1 MSYPL
6 NAPHGPQVMPRT
18 IQCPNC
24 GVVLNVPE
32 AAAGR
37 RLKCPKCATK
47 FTAFGEPVPPPSS
60 GTLASG
66 SGMGSGMSD
75 PSTVTLPS
83 PRRGHGDLDL
93 PTAPGNLRDTFDLP
107 LLGEDLPTSISR
119 SVSADPFSLLKPEPE
134 VRGKSTAAEGRAKAR
149 RCPTCGS
156 IVQRGMS
163 LCNTCGLDLETG
175 TRIDLTEDLDTI
187 PPPPRNFGP
196 TIGGWIVGGL
206 SICASVIFSIVSLIE
221 WSAGQPGYLFLIPVC
236 LFGVYAAI
244 RFLQSKSVRLLM
256 VALTIGVGVDIVALI
271 VLPVVTAFSSVEE
284 VKNNQPGQDAE
295 IAFLNPADQLE
306 KSGGQRKV
314 TFGIMLLV
322 SYIAVSVYLNSPA
335 VRRQFRC

>member
-6 NAPHGPQVMPRT
+6 NDSHGPQVMPRT

-47 FTAFGEPVPPPSS
+47 FTASGEPVPPPSS
-60 GTLASG
+60 GQLPSA

-83 PRRGHGDLDL
+83 TGRGHGDFDL
-93 PTAPGNLRDTFDLP
+93 PTASGNLRDTFDLP
-107 LLGEDLPTSISR
+107 LLGEDLPSSGLAPMA
-119 SVSADPFSLLKPEPE
+119 ADPLSLLKPEPQ
-134 VRGKSTAAEGRAKAR
+134 VRRKPNAAESRAQNR
-149 RCPTCGS
+149 RCPTCGG
-156 IVQRGMS
+156 IVPRGMS

-175 TRIDLTEDLDTI
+175 TRIDLTEDLDVI
-187 PPPPRNFGP
+187 PAPPRQVGP

-206 SICASVIFSIVSLIE
+206 SICASVIFSIVSLIQ
-221 WSAGQPGYLFLIPVC
+221 WSAGEPGYLFLIPVC
-236 LFGVYAAI
+236 FFGVYAAVQ
-244 RFLQSKSVRLLM
+244 FLRTKSVKLLI
-256 VALTIGVGVDIVALI
+256 VALTIGVGVDVVALI
-271 VLPVVTAFSSVEE
+271 VLPVVVAFTSVEE
-284 VKNNQPGQDAE
+284 VKNTQPGQDAD
-295 IAFLNPADQLE
+295 IAFLNPAEQLE
-306 KSGGQRKV
+306 KSGGQRKL

-322 SYIAVSVYLNSPA
+322 AYAAVSVYLNSPG